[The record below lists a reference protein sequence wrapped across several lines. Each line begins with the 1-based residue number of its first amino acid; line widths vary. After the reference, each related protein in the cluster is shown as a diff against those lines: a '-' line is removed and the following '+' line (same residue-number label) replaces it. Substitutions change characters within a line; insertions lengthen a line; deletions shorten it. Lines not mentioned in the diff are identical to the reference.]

1 MFRDKRQAVSDFN
14 YFPYTLYKPR
24 LKVGFSV
31 GVIHRYCPFFDYVAP
46 QRSLD
51 SSTSGLVYVLILTI
65 WKNAGSANKEDLIS
79 NVCLEQGHR
88 TFSPIT
94 NCLLPSEF
102 ISSVLTG
109 RKSRLEAKGGAA
121 ISSKRLGG

>member
-1 MFRDKRQAVSDFN
+1 MFRDKWQAVSDFDDLSN
-14 YFPYTLYKPR
+14 TLYKPGF
-24 LKVGFSV
+24 KVGFSV
-31 GVIHRYCPFFDYVAP
+31 GVIQRYCPFFNYIAP

-51 SSTSGLVYVLILTI
+51 SSTSGLVYILILTI

-102 ISSVLTG
+102 ISSGLNRT
-109 RKSRLEAKGGAA
+109 
-121 ISSKRLGG
+121 